1 MSESNSVVVV
11 GAGLAGL
18 YAAKLLQPQFKDV
31 LVLEAT
37 NRPGGRV
44 RQVAGAAPWPV
55 EAGPQFIHGANSSLK
70 EMLDEM
76 QCGIQQY
83 DWPDWWYFGKE
94 RRFMR
99 APAEDQDLNRT
110 HELFADVGNEK
121 YPETDISAEQWLRN
135 KGASSKVLAIA
146 DACYANDFGCTL
158 HQLGLR
164 EMITENRKWDSG
176 EDYLVLDCPLSDLV
190 KHIAKDLNRQIHCN
204 CPVSRIEHD
213 SNGALIRLYG
223 GRQIRCKHVLVTV
236 PITVLQREEITFV
249 PPLPQLKQQAIQR
262 VKMSNA
268 IKVIMMFAQPFWPEG
283 FFDVVC
289 TDSFIPE
296 FWVTPPPTYSHQ
308 HEKQPDSCRDASQ
321 SSASRCGP
329 QAGSSQQAA
338 AQDAGTEARQEHKQN
353 LQQGQTLQPQQQQS
367 WQQPQVQQHDSQQ
380 QQHDTQQQQQQEAV
394 YCMVGFVAGSK
405 AEEISKLRQ
414 NSVVIKTLS
423 QLDDMFCTKQ
433 QLHPATSAFLHA
445 HIVDWSREKHIYG
458 AYTYPTLHAQVGDR
472 DVLAEAIGTTVF
484 FAGEATHAAINPC
497 MQAAMETGSRAAAQ
511 ILSVQKTVSGVSRL

>member
-1 MSESNSVVVV
+1 MSESHSVVVV

-18 YAAKLLQPQFKDV
+18 YAAKLLQPHFKDV

-37 NRPGGRV
+37 DRPGGRV

-55 EAGPQFIHGANSSLK
+55 EAGSQFVHGANSSLK

-76 QCGIQQY
+76 QCGIKQY
-83 DWPDWWYFGKE
+83 DWPDWWYFGKQ
-94 RRFMR
+94 RRFLH
-99 APAEDQDLNRT
+99 APEEDEDLKRT
-110 HELFADVGNEK
+110 HELFADVGNEQ

-176 EDYLVLDCPLSDLV
+176 DDYLVLDCPLSDLV

-204 CPVSRIEHD
+204 CPVSRIDHD

-236 PITVLQREEITFV
+236 PITVLQREDITFV

-296 FWVTPPPTYSHQ
+296 FWVTPPPAYSHQ
-308 HEKQPDSCRDASQ
+308 HEKETKSFQHASQ
-321 SSASRCGP
+321 SPTSDYP

-338 AQDAGTEARQEHKQN
+338 AQD
-353 LQQGQTLQPQQQQS
+353 
-367 WQQPQVQQHDSQQ
+367 
-380 QQHDTQQQQQQEAV
+380 
-394 YCMVGFVAGSK
+394 GSK

-414 NSVVIKTLS
+414 NSVVLKTLS
-423 QLDDMFCTKQ
+423 QLDDMFRTKQ
-433 QLHPATSAFLHA
+433 RLHPATAAFLHA
-445 HIVDWSREKHIYG
+445 HIVDWSHEKHFYG
-458 AYTYPTLHAQVGDR
+458 AYTYPTVHAQVGDR
-472 DVLAEAIGTTVF
+472 DVLAEPIGTTVF

-497 MQAAMETGSRAAAQ
+497 MQAAMETGSRACTQ
-511 ILSVQKTVSGVSRL
+511 ILSVQNNSSGVSRL